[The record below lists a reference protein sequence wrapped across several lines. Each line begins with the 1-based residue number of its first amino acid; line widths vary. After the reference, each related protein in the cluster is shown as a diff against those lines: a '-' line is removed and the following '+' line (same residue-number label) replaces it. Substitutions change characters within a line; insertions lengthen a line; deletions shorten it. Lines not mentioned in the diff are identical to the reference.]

1 VRSRAAPHVRRDP
14 TGGSCGRQSPQ
25 FRSVSPGLYLRLVGN
40 DDGLTLKPV
49 VFSVYVVDLE
59 VENTARF
66 APEFRSWAKRSL
78 SGSLFRTFG
87 EQYDSSRDTRTDFIV
102 CARIAFGTRSQPPGD
117 LSITPSGVLCNPNR
131 GVRPGCRRMETERKR
146 REPADLA
153 RARRVFSAR
162 RLGNKRRRE
171 RPDGVVTRHAGFAA
185 RMVPSGIG
193 PPNRVIEVPQGAC
206 DHRL

>member
-78 SGSLFRTFG
+78 SGSLFRLSANNTTPVAKRAQTSWSVRVSLSG
-87 EQYDSSRDTRTDFIV
+87 HGHSLQAISQSPHRVVCVIRTAAYV
-102 CARIAFGTRSQPPGD
+102 PAVGGWR
-117 LSITPSGVLCNPNR
+117 PNANGGSPLIWLER
-131 GVRPGCRRMETERKR
+131 GVSSVRGG
-146 REPADLA
+146 
-153 RARRVFSAR
+153 S
-162 RLGNKRRRE
+162 
-171 RPDGVVTRHAGFAA
+171 VTRDAESDQ
-185 RMVPSGIG
+185 M
-193 PPNRVIEVPQGAC
+193 EW
-206 DHRL
+206 

>member
-131 GVRPGCRRMETERKR
+131 GYVPVVGGWRPNAKGGSPLIWLERGVSSVRGG
-146 REPADLA
+146 
-153 RARRVFSAR
+153 S
-162 RLGNKRRRE
+162 
-171 RPDGVVTRHAGFAA
+171 VTRDAESDQ
-185 RMVPSGIG
+185 M
-193 PPNRVIEVPQGAC
+193 EW
-206 DHRL
+206 